1 MFFPNKKT
9 PPALET
15 NHHSARVTGNPLK
28 KAKQNKI
35 RSKRLRQAKSDREA
49 EFMELMEDLDQYN

>member
-1 MFFPNKKT
+1 MFFPNKKR
-9 PPALET
+9 PPSLET

-28 KAKQNKI
+28 KTKQNKI
-35 RSKRLRQAKSDREA
+35 QSKRLRQAKLDREA